1 MDQDAIMAE
10 IAAQSKL
17 VDSIAINK
25 EMVTQID
32 RNFKEKEEQLNQR
45 LVHVRTS
52 FIGRHFLPPMSQA
65 LLATN
70 IDDEKVWNSIQF
82 MKLFPRKRNT
92 YEELSFERAT
102 KGFGFFYLGGEVEYE
117 LGFVQEHGGADFYVR
132 VIEDKREFV
141 KVTGASVEI
150 KIRAFLLLSELL
162 QEIDKRAS
170 NVANSLEDYA
180 KRYVQNRMR

>member
-1 MDQDAIMAE
+1 MDQDAILAE
-10 IAAQSKL
+10 ISAQSKL

-25 EMVTQID
+25 DLVTEID
-32 RNFKEKEEQLNQR
+32 RNFKDKEEQLNQR

-52 FIGRHFLPPMSQA
+52 FIGRHFLPPMPQA

-70 IDDEKVWNSIQF
+70 IDDEKVWNSLQF
-82 MKLFPRKRNT
+82 TKLFPKRRNT
-92 YEELSFERAT
+92 YEELSFDRTT

-132 VIEDKREFV
+132 VIEDKRELV

-150 KIRAFLLLSELL
+150 KIRAFLMLTELL
-162 QEIDKRAS
+162 QEIDKRAN
-170 NVANSLEDYA
+170 NVAHSLQDYA